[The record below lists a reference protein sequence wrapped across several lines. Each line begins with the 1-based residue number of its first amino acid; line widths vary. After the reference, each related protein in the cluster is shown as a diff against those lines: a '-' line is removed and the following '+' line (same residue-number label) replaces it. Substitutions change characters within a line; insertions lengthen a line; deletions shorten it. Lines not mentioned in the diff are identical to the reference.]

1 MLFKKLA
8 IFLIALVTVAA
19 FGMIQGC
26 SESEKVVESVNEN
39 ESGVSERVRILPV
52 GDIEQ
57 PNYEEYLDLPFDTIV
72 FEGDF
77 DPEIIKANDP
87 SQFFGEAA
95 HKAAVGNYNSFPWGF
110 NLPFI
115 ACRRMTCGYGCG
127 RHTVYEY
134 YATDWSNGYC
144 NSDIKAPGAG
154 WVKWTG
160 YKGDWGNTVILECGP
175 TGLPDGRRYIVR
187 LSHLSRIDVRAGW
200 WLPKGWR
207 VGKVGSTGYS
217 TGCHIHW
224 TVLRGFYAGYGNV
237 NGWSFPPSY
246 SSGVDGFNGGYRT
259 WCSEFR

>member
-1 MLFKKLA
+1 MLLKKLA
-8 IFLIALVTVAA
+8 VFMIACVLIVA
-19 FGMIQGC
+19 FGLIQGC
-26 SESEKVVESVNEN
+26 SENEKGVEPLPDVQV
-39 ESGVSERVRILPV
+39 GDVSEHARILPV

-57 PNYEEYLDLPFDTIV
+57 PNWENFLDIPFDTIV
-72 FEGDF
+72 SEGDF
-77 DPEIIKANDP
+77 DLEIIKANDP
-87 SQFFGEAA
+87 SRGVA
-95 HKAAVGNYNSFPWGF
+95 KAAVGNYNSFPWGF

-115 ACRRMTCGYGCG
+115 ACRRMTNGYGRG
-127 RHTVYEY
+127 RHTGYEY

-144 NSDIKAPGAG
+144 NSDVKAPGAG

-175 TGLPDGRRYIVR
+175 TGLSDGRRYIIR

-207 VGKVGSTGYS
+207 VGKVGNTGYS

-224 TVLRGFYAGYGNV
+224 AVLRGFYAGSGNV

-246 SSGVDGFNGGYRT
+246 SSGVDRFNGAYKT